1 MFISIIS
8 GANEGGNF
16 YLKSKDLLKC
26 IYMFNTM
33 KIINANKLTEKYYDY
48 LELEKIEVVS
58 QILNEVKNDGDKAV
72 KKYTKKF
79 DNLNLENTLIT
90 RKQVEEAYKKVN
102 PKDIQSLKKAAIN
115 IKFFARE
122 QFKTFKDFEIKKNG
136 VILGQK
142 IVPIEKV
149 GCYVPGG
156 RYPLPSS
163 ALMNVIPAKVAGV
176 KEIIV
181 CSPKIHPLTIVAA
194 DIAGANKIFNIGGIQ
209 AIGAMAYGTKTV
221 PKVNTI
227 VGPGNKFVAA
237 AKKEVYGVVGID
249 FIAGPS
255 EVLIIADETGNPEFI
270 AADLLAQAEHDSNA
284 RCDLLTMSK
293 GLAKKVDKELKIQ
306 LDNLPTKEIAKIAL
320 NNGRIVVVKDLTEA
334 VNISNRRAP
343 EHLEIQ
349 VKDKKQLI
357 SKLTNY
363 GSLFIGNYSA
373 EVFGDY
379 CSGTNHTL
387 PTNGAPNYTGG
398 LSVKDFIKILTYQE
412 MDKKS
417 CIDLGK
423 IASRI
428 ADLEGLKGHKHAA
441 DVRLKK

>member
-1 MFISIIS
+1 M
-8 GANEGGNF
+8 E
-16 YLKSKDLLKC
+16 
-26 IYMFNTM
+26 
-33 KIINANKLTEKYYDY
+33 IINANKLTKRYYDY
-48 LELEKIEVVS
+48 LELERIEVVS
-58 QILNEVKNDGDKAV
+58 QILKDVKKNGDKAV

-79 DNLNLENTLIT
+79 DNLDFKNTLIT
-90 RKQVEEAYKKVN
+90 RKQIKDAYKKVN
-102 PKDIQSLKKAAIN
+102 PKDILILKEAAKN
-115 IKFFARE
+115 IAFFAKE
-122 QFKTFKDFEIKKNG
+122 QFKLFKDFEIKKNG

-142 IVPIEKV
+142 IIPIEKV

-163 ALMNVIPAKVAGV
+163 ALMTVIPAKVAGV
-176 KEIIV
+176 EEIIV
-181 CSPKIHPLTIVAA
+181 CSPKIPPITIVAA

-209 AIGAMAYGTKTV
+209 AIGAMAYGTEVV

-255 EVLIIADETGNPEFI
+255 EVLIIADETGNPGFI
-270 AADLLAQAEHDSNA
+270 AADLLAQAEHDPNA
-284 RCDLLTMSK
+284 RCDLLTTSK
-293 GLAKKVDKELKIQ
+293 KMAEEVNKELKIQ
-306 LDNLPTKEIAKIAL
+306 LDNLPTQKIAKIAL
-320 NNGRIVVVKDLTEA
+320 NNGKIVLVRNLDEA
-334 VNISNRRAP
+334 IKISNRRAP

-349 VKDKKQLI
+349 VKNKKSLI
-357 SKLTNY
+357 SKLKNY

-379 CSGTNHTL
+379 CSGTNHIL

-398 LSVKDFIKILTYQE
+398 LSVKNFIKILTYQE

-417 CIDLGK
+417 CITSGR

-428 ADLEGLKGHKHAA
+428 ADLEGLKGHKNAA
-441 DVRLKK
+441 DIRLKK